1 MVDSKE
7 IYKFDLGVKGL
18 KCILQKDCDVYRL
31 PYLHKQ
37 KLNEKRNQKI
47 KKHSYTIYSR
57 TSHHHHLREK
67 ENEKS

>member
-7 IYKFDLGVKGL
+7 SYKFDLGVKGL

-37 KLNEKRNQKI
+37 KLN
-47 KKHSYTIYSR
+47 KKM
-57 TSHHHHLREK
+57 
-67 ENEKS
+67 